1 MKRVAVGTNHNMP
14 NALIHHRPKNELQ
27 AKFSMEFCMAILL
40 LERQGGLE
48 QFTDEVVNRPD
59 VQAMIQKVHFGVHPE
74 AEAAGFDKMTTII
87 EIELDGGKV
96 VRGQA
101 DFGKGSPANPMTDAE
116 LAEKFRQCAAWG
128 GLDGKTDKGG
138 ARSRL
143 AYRRSAGRE
152 RADEVAAPCLKA
164 SRRPRSTS
172 PGCVST
178 CGTAG
183 SGPPLLLLH
192 GNPLTHVSWHK
203 IAPRLAEDFTVV
215 ATDLRGYGD
224 SSKPPGGED
233 HAGYSFRAM
242 AEDQIAVMRSLGFAR
257 FKVCGHDRGGRV
269 AHRMALDHPDAV
281 EKVAF
286 LDIVPTHH
294 MLNNIKR
301 QWAVDSYHWFF
312 MAQPY
317 DYPEKMIEAYGFERY
332 IRKKLDKKGVGTAG
346 FTPEALA
353 EYIRCCT
360 PENIHAVCED
370 YRAAVGIDLVHDEA
384 DLATKLAMPMLV
396 LWGEKSHVNRS
407 YKPIEAWRERA
418 LDVRGKMLACGH
430 YPAEQVPDETYAELR
445 SFFS

>member
-1 MKRVAVGTNHNMP
+1 VFEGFAQTS
-14 NALIHHRPKNELQ
+14 I
-27 AKFSMEFCMAILL
+27 
-40 LERQGGLE
+40 
-48 QFTDEVVNRPD
+48 EV
-59 VQAMIQKVHFGVHPE
+59 
-74 AEAAGFDKMTTII
+74 T
-87 EIELDGGKV
+87 
-96 VRGQA
+96 
-101 DFGKGSPANPMTDAE
+101 
-116 LAEKFRQCAAWG
+116 
-128 GLDGKTDKGG
+128 G
-138 ARSRL
+138 ARIHLRH
-143 AYRRSAGRE
+143 
-152 RADEVAAPCLKA
+152 
-164 SRRPRSTS
+164 
-172 PGCVST
+172 
-178 CGTAG
+178 AG

-203 IAPRLAEDFTVV
+203 IAPRLAEEFTVV

-242 AEDQIAVMRSLGFAR
+242 AIDQVEVMSALGFGK
-257 FKVCGHDRGGRV
+257 FSVCGHDRGGRV
-269 AHRMALDHPDAV
+269 AHRMVLDHPGVVA
-281 EKVAF
+281 KVAF

-301 QWAVDSYHWFF
+301 QWAIDSYHWFF

-384 DLATKLAMPMLV
+384 DLATKFAVPMLV

-407 YKPIEAWRERA
+407 YRPIEAWRERA

-445 SFFS
+445 NFFS

>member
-1 MKRVAVGTNHNMP
+1 MFEGFAQTSIDVAGVR
-14 NALIHHRPKNELQ
+14 IHL
-27 AKFSMEFCMAILL
+27 
-40 LERQGGLE
+40 RQ
-48 QFTDEVVNRPD
+48 
-59 VQAMIQKVHFGVHPE
+59 
-74 AEAAGFDKMTTII
+74 
-87 EIELDGGKV
+87 
-96 VRGQA
+96 
-101 DFGKGSPANPMTDAE
+101 
-116 LAEKFRQCAAWG
+116 
-128 GLDGKTDKGG
+128 
-138 ARSRL
+138 
-143 AYRRSAGRE
+143 
-152 RADEVAAPCLKA
+152 
-164 SRRPRSTS
+164 
-172 PGCVST
+172 
-178 CGTAG
+178 AG

-203 IAPRLAEDFTVV
+203 IAPRLAEEFTVV

-242 AEDQIAVMRSLGFAR
+242 AEDQIAVMRSLGFTR

-384 DLATKLAMPMLV
+384 DLTTKLAMPMLV

-430 YPAEQVPDETYAELR
+430 YPAEQAPDETYAELR

>member
-1 MKRVAVGTNHNMP
+1 MFEGFTQTSIDVAGVR
-14 NALIHHRPKNELQ
+14 IHLRH
-27 AKFSMEFCMAILL
+27 
-40 LERQGGLE
+40 
-48 QFTDEVVNRPD
+48 
-59 VQAMIQKVHFGVHPE
+59 
-74 AEAAGFDKMTTII
+74 
-87 EIELDGGKV
+87 
-96 VRGQA
+96 
-101 DFGKGSPANPMTDAE
+101 
-116 LAEKFRQCAAWG
+116 
-128 GLDGKTDKGG
+128 
-138 ARSRL
+138 
-143 AYRRSAGRE
+143 
-152 RADEVAAPCLKA
+152 
-164 SRRPRSTS
+164 
-172 PGCVST
+172 
-178 CGTAG
+178 AG

-224 SSKPPGGED
+224 SSKPPGGDD

-242 AEDQIAVMRSLGFAR
+242 AEDQIAVMRSLGFTR

-269 AHRMALDHPDAV
+269 AHRMALDHPNAV

-317 DYPEKMIEAYGFERY
+317 DYPEKMIEAYGFEKY

-384 DLATKLAMPMLV
+384 DLGTKLAIPMLV

-407 YKPIEAWRERA
+407 YRPLEAWRERA

-445 SFFS
+445 NFFS

>member
-1 MKRVAVGTNHNMP
+1 
-14 NALIHHRPKNELQ
+14 
-27 AKFSMEFCMAILL
+27 
-40 LERQGGLE
+40 
-48 QFTDEVVNRPD
+48 
-59 VQAMIQKVHFGVHPE
+59 
-74 AEAAGFDKMTTII
+74 
-87 EIELDGGKV
+87 
-96 VRGQA
+96 
-101 DFGKGSPANPMTDAE
+101 
-116 LAEKFRQCAAWG
+116 
-128 GLDGKTDKGG
+128 
-138 ARSRL
+138 
-143 AYRRSAGRE
+143 
-152 RADEVAAPCLKA
+152 
-164 SRRPRSTS
+164 
-172 PGCVST
+172 
-178 CGTAG
+178 
-183 SGPPLLLLH
+183 
-192 GNPLTHVSWHK
+192 
-203 IAPRLAEDFTVV
+203 
-215 ATDLRGYGD
+215 
-224 SSKPPGGED
+224 
-233 HAGYSFRAM
+233 
-242 AEDQIAVMRSLGFAR
+242 MRSLGFTR
-257 FKVCGHDRGGRV
+257 FRVCGHDRGGRV

-317 DYPEKMIEAYGFERY
+317 DYPEKMIEAYGFENY

-384 DLATKLAMPMLV
+384 DLATKLAIPMLV

-407 YKPIEAWRERA
+407 YRPIEAWRERA

-445 SFFS
+445 NFFS

>member
-1 MKRVAVGTNHNMP
+1 VLEGFTQTSIDVAGVR
-14 NALIHHRPKNELQ
+14 IHLRH
-27 AKFSMEFCMAILL
+27 
-40 LERQGGLE
+40 
-48 QFTDEVVNRPD
+48 
-59 VQAMIQKVHFGVHPE
+59 
-74 AEAAGFDKMTTII
+74 
-87 EIELDGGKV
+87 
-96 VRGQA
+96 
-101 DFGKGSPANPMTDAE
+101 
-116 LAEKFRQCAAWG
+116 
-128 GLDGKTDKGG
+128 
-138 ARSRL
+138 
-143 AYRRSAGRE
+143 
-152 RADEVAAPCLKA
+152 
-164 SRRPRSTS
+164 
-172 PGCVST
+172 
-178 CGTAG
+178 AG

-203 IAPRLAEDFTVV
+203 IAPRLAEEFTVV

-242 AEDQIAVMRSLGFAR
+242 AIDQVEVMSALGFGK
-257 FKVCGHDRGGRV
+257 FSVCGHDRGGRV
-269 AHRMALDHPDAV
+269 AHRMVLDHPGVVA
-281 EKVAF
+281 KVAF

-301 QWAVDSYHWFF
+301 QWAIDSYHWFF

-384 DLATKLAMPMLV
+384 DLATKFAVPMLV

-407 YKPIEAWRERA
+407 YRPIEAWRERA
-418 LDVRGKMLACGH
+418 LDVLGKMLACGH

-445 SFFS
+445 NFFS

>member
-1 MKRVAVGTNHNMP
+1 VLEGFTQTSIDVAGVR
-14 NALIHHRPKNELQ
+14 IHLRH
-27 AKFSMEFCMAILL
+27 
-40 LERQGGLE
+40 
-48 QFTDEVVNRPD
+48 
-59 VQAMIQKVHFGVHPE
+59 
-74 AEAAGFDKMTTII
+74 
-87 EIELDGGKV
+87 
-96 VRGQA
+96 
-101 DFGKGSPANPMTDAE
+101 
-116 LAEKFRQCAAWG
+116 
-128 GLDGKTDKGG
+128 
-138 ARSRL
+138 
-143 AYRRSAGRE
+143 
-152 RADEVAAPCLKA
+152 
-164 SRRPRSTS
+164 
-172 PGCVST
+172 
-178 CGTAG
+178 AG

-203 IAPRLAEDFTVV
+203 IAPRLAEEFTVV

-242 AEDQIAVMRSLGFAR
+242 AIDQVEVMSALGFGK
-257 FKVCGHDRGGRV
+257 FSVCGHDRGGRV
-269 AHRMALDHPDAV
+269 AHRMVLDHPGVVA
-281 EKVAF
+281 KVAF

-301 QWAVDSYHWFF
+301 QWAIDSYHWFF

-384 DLATKLAMPMLV
+384 DLATKFAVPMLV

-407 YKPIEAWRERA
+407 YRPIEAWRERA

-445 SFFS
+445 NFFS